1 MRCAEVL
8 PLYFYITYSY
18 IKNHG
23 LYTFRDEVF
32 HLILDAPLFN
42 LARDCPNGSSPEF
55 DAIHIEVSNLCA
67 QIKNLI
73 GSTILLQIF
82 RSQVRSVSLF
92 RHERINFGREGRDWT
107 YGQSFIRTP
116 LLPLSYFPI
125 SLFPKPSRTERKIKE
140 NLISSFNRFTSV
152 FFLVTFISLLS

>member
-55 DAIHIEVSNLCA
+55 DAIHIGVSNLCA

-73 GSTILLQIF
+73 VSTILLQIF
-82 RSQVRSVSLF
+82 RSQVRSVFQF
-92 RHERINFGREGRDWT
+92 RHERIILVRSQGVEPCVDA
-107 YGQSFIRTP
+107 Y
-116 LLPLSYFPI
+116 
-125 SLFPKPSRTERKIKE
+125 K
-140 NLISSFNRFTSV
+140 NLE
-152 FFLVTFISLLS
+152 FLA